1 MKENQYFKEGNELFL
16 VSFVWEFKIC
26 EGNGLLLEFVFIM
39 VEGKN
44 SV

>member
-1 MKENQYFKEGNELFL
+1 MKENHYLKEGNELFL
-16 VSFVWEFKIC
+16 VCFVMEFEIC
-26 EGNGLLLEFVFIM
+26 EGNWILLEFVFIL